1 MCDLNCHQSL
11 FGQKGSAMANLW
23 TLKHLLNFSWD
34 GDVVDM
40 EGCRRPYQENE
51 INVVPGMYNSM
62 W

>member
-1 MCDLNCHQSL
+1 M

-40 EGCRRPYQENE
+40 KGCHRTYQENE
-51 INVVPGMYNSM
+51 INVVPGMYSSM